1 MGRNARKKAVG
12 CPTGAL
18 RWDSGFGGRYMD
30 GHPTD
35 DDGREAAQ
43 EVHSP
48 PEVGDLAR
56 MGINGGR
63 NGCFTSSRDSSHD
76 PVSIEE
82 TVRTKAADVRVFLR
96 GIGVIFSPDRL
107 LVEGLEGCEAFSY

>member
-1 MGRNARKKAVG
+1 MMFQFPMGRNAREKAVG
-12 CPTGAL
+12 CPTGVL

-43 EVHSP
+43 EVHSS
-48 PEVGDLAR
+48 PEVGDPAR
-56 MGINGGR
+56 VGINGGR

-76 PVSIEE
+76 PVSMEE
-82 TVRTKAADVRVFLR
+82 TVGTR
-96 GIGVIFSPDRL
+96 GRRL
-107 LVEGLEGCEAFSY
+107 LPSASETRLSFL